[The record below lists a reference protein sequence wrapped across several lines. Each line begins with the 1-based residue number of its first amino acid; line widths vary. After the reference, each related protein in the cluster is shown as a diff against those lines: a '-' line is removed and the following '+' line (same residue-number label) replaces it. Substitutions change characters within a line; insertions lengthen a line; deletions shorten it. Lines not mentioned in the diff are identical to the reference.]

1 MLMRESN
8 GLSFTNTKP
17 GKSFRLMVILAVSV
31 FLLGGC
37 AALQN
42 QQAMDTERLLSAAGF
57 QMKPADTPQ
66 RMAHLKTLTQR
77 KLVPHERDGKIY
89 YVYADAN
96 ECQCI
101 YVGTEDAYQR
111 YQKLALKKQIAEDQ
125 LNAAEMNENAAMD
138 WGMWGPWGPWW

>member
-1 MLMRESN
+1 MLMLDNKRLSLSKLEKPI
-8 GLSFTNTKP
+8 GLIV
-17 GKSFRLMVILAVSV
+17 LLAVLLFV
-31 FLLGGC
+31 LGGC

-57 QMKPADTPQ
+57 QMKLADTPEK
-66 RMAHLKTLTQR
+66 MAHLKTLTQR
-77 KLVPHERDGKIY
+77 KLVPHERDDKIY

-101 YVGTEDAYQR
+101 YVGTEKAYQR
-111 YQKLALKKQIAEDQ
+111 YQKLALKKQIAEER

>member
-1 MLMRESN
+1 MFMLDNKRLLLSKLEKPI
-8 GLSFTNTKP
+8 GLIS
-17 GKSFRLMVILAVSV
+17 LLAVLLFV
-31 FLLGGC
+31 LGGC

-57 QMKPADTPQ
+57 QMKLADTPEK
-66 RMAHLKTLTQR
+66 MAHLKTLTQR
-77 KLVPHERDGKIY
+77 KLVPHERDDKIY

-101 YVGTEDAYQR
+101 YVGTEKAYQR
-111 YQKLALKKQIAEDQ
+111 YQKLALKKQIAEER

>member
-1 MLMRESN
+1 MLMLDNKRLLLSKLEKPI
-8 GLSFTNTKP
+8 GLIS
-17 GKSFRLMVILAVSV
+17 LLAVLLFV
-31 FLLGGC
+31 LGGC

-57 QMKPADTPQ
+57 QMKLADTPEK
-66 RMAHLKTLTQR
+66 MAHLKTLTQR
-77 KLVPHERDGKIY
+77 KLVPHERDDKIY

-101 YVGTEDAYQR
+101 YVGTEKAYQR
-111 YQKLALKKQIAEDQ
+111 YQKLALKKQIAEER